1 MRLRRRSRYG
11 YRPRLRGHPAR
22 LGLGLLAA
30 VLVGAAVVA
39 GAAGMW
45 LDPERVDRRSVLL
58 AEPPDVIWRLL
69 VDLDTHPTWRRGVS
83 RIERLP
89 DYSGQAAWL
98 EFNGAAIREVR
109 VAEAR
114 PPLRLVLV
122 QRSEDGPPS
131 AWEWDL
137 VGVAGGSRLTVT
149 RRAILAEPLERGVSG
164 LLGLSRREVD
174 RTLADLAER
183 LALTARI
190 RTTALNR

>member
-1 MRLRRRSRYG
+1 VG
-11 YRPRLRGHPAR
+11 F
-22 LGLGLLAA
+22 GLVAA
-30 VLVGAAVVA
+30 VLLSAAVAV

-45 LDPERVDRRSVLL
+45 LDPERVNRRSVLL

-98 EFNGAAIREVR
+98 EYDGAAIREVH
-109 VAEAR
+109 VAEAQ
-114 PPLRLVLV
+114 PPRRLVLV
-122 QRSEDGPPS
+122 QRSEGGPPS

-137 VGVAGGSRLTVT
+137 VSVAGGSRLTVT
-149 RRAILAEPLERGVSG
+149 RRVTLAAPLERGVNG
-164 LLGLSRREVD
+164 LLRLPQREVD
-174 RTLADLAER
+174 RSLTDLAER

-190 RTTALNR
+190 RTTALNH

>member
-11 YRPRLRGHPAR
+11 YRPRLRGHPAQV
-22 LGLGLLAA
+22 GLGLLAGV
-30 VLVGAAVVA
+30 VLCAAMVF
-39 GAAGMW
+39 GAAGVW
-45 LDPERVDRRSVLL
+45 LDPERVERRSVLL
-58 AEPPDVIWRLL
+58 TEPPDVIWRLL

-98 EFNGAAIREVR
+98 EYDGAAIREVR
-109 VAEAR
+109 VAEAQ

-122 QRSEDGPPS
+122 ERSEGGPPS

-137 VGVAGGSRLTVT
+137 VRVAGGSRLTVT
-149 RRAILAEPLERGVSG
+149 RRVTLAAPLPRGVSG
-164 LLGLSRREVD
+164 LLRLSRREVD
-174 RTLADLAER
+174 RSLTDLAER